1 MTSILNKLNF
11 LWHNVYTHGFYSGN
25 NPPPPRKKPN
35 KNEIPV
41 LSTTFYK
48 ANDLKVNGSNVL

>member
-1 MTSILNKLNF
+1 MCIRMDFIL
-11 LWHNVYTHGFYSGN
+11 VTT
-25 NPPPPRKKPN
+25 PPPRKKPN

>member
-1 MTSILNKLNF
+1 MDFIL
-11 LWHNVYTHGFYSGN
+11 VTT
-25 NPPPPRKKPN
+25 PPPPHPPKKKPN

-48 ANDLKVNGSNVL
+48 ANDFKVNGSNVL

>member
-1 MTSILNKLNF
+1 MDFILVTTP
-11 LWHNVYTHGFYSGN
+11 H
-25 NPPPPRKKPN
+25 PPKKKPN

>member
-1 MTSILNKLNF
+1 MDFIL
-11 LWHNVYTHGFYSGN
+11 VTT
-25 NPPPPRKKPN
+25 PPPTPRKKKPN